1 MQRFYKRHCRNGADR
16 PDGARMIVRPTGE
29 RPAKTGEVTMR
40 ALFKSSFV
48 WQFAGGF
55 ALGALG
61 LVVLHPAEAPSR
73 YGSAPIEA
81 VR

>member
-1 MQRFYKRHCRNGADR
+1 
-16 PDGARMIVRPTGE
+16 
-29 RPAKTGEVTMR
+29 MR

>member
-1 MQRFYKRHCRNGADR
+1 
-16 PDGARMIVRPTGE
+16 
-29 RPAKTGEVTMR
+29 MR
-40 ALFKSSFV
+40 ALLKSSFV

-61 LVVLHPAEAPSR
+61 LVMLHPAEATSHAPQT
-73 YGSAPIEA
+73 APIEA